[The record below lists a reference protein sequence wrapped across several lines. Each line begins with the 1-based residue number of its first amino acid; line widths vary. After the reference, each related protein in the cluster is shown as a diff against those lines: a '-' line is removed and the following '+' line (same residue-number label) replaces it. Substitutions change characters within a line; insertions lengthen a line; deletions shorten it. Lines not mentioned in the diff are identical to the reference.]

1 MVIRCTIHQVVKN
14 LHCHHGNCNSVIY
27 CQDVLFSFLPMIFTP
42 QGCPCSRRPNGML
55 METLPEASLVF
66 YFLSPR
72 KNQKSPGSHDISPSG
87 CRRTVCLPPHQ
98 VQLRERCF
106 SSSQDG
112 ITHNCHLYLLFPP
125 PNLGPEPHILV
136 SHSIFFSAGV
146 ILCPA
151 SLSGLACSATPFL
164 NQAEFLHSELPYIPL
179 YGIYGPKT
187 VPTGVWKLTDP
198 QKNYFTLKC
207 LLAASLVD
215 NTFNQKGKGEG
226 RGKRRNPLSE

>member
-1 MVIRCTIHQVVKN
+1 M
-14 LHCHHGNCNSVIY
+14 
-27 CQDVLFSFLPMIFTP
+27 
-42 QGCPCSRRPNGML
+42 
-55 METLPEASLVF
+55 
-66 YFLSPR
+66 
-72 KNQKSPGSHDISPSG
+72 
-87 CRRTVCLPPHQ
+87 CLPPHQ

-125 PNLGPEPHILV
+125 PNLGPESHILV
-136 SHSIFFSAGV
+136 SHSILFSAGV
-146 ILCPA
+146 ILCPT

-179 YGIYGPKT
+179 YGIHGPKT

-226 RGKRRNPLSE
+226 REKEGIRSQNEARYANFCDDLRMKPDRPMVLPLPAHRTTEAQGADPLAGAVHISIIIP